1 MIMTFNRAM
10 TEAQKEA
17 RRADILK
24 VALHRFTL
32 MPYEQLS
39 MADTADA
46 AGVAKGTLY
55 LYFRS
60 KEEMFLAI
68 YTNQLHGWF
77 DAMDAELGKSKG
89 EASISAF
96 VKFIGESLR
105 ARPQFLRLTA
115 ILHTVLEQN
124 LDRATAQSFRSWF
137 KERIEKTGR
146 LLESYLPFLE
156 PGQGARLLLKID
168 ALIIGF
174 QHMAEPS
181 GAMREVLQEADM
193 AIFRVD
199 LEQQLLET
207 LRTLLMGLAYEA
219 KYKNEK

>member
-1 MIMTFNRAM
+1 MAFNRAM

-39 MADTADA
+39 MADTADE

-68 YTNQLHGWF
+68 YTDQLNAWF

-96 VKFIGESLR
+96 VKFMGESLG
-105 ARPQFLRLTA
+105 ARPQLLRLTA

-124 LDRATAQSFRSWF
+124 LDRATARGFRSWF
-137 KERIEKTGR
+137 KGRIEKSGS
-146 LLESYLPFLE
+146 LLERYLPFLE

-174 QHMAEPS
+174 QHMAEPA
-181 GAMREVLQEADM
+181 GAMREVLKEDDM

-199 LEQQLLET
+199 MREQLVET

>member
-1 MIMTFNRAM
+1 MAFNRAM
-10 TEAQKEA
+10 TEAQKEV
-17 RRADILK
+17 RRADILQ

-39 MADTADA
+39 MADTAEE

-68 YTNQLHGWF
+68 YTDQLSGWF

-96 VKFIGESLR
+96 VQFIGESLR
-105 ARPQFLRLTA
+105 ARPQLLQLSA

-124 LDRATAQSFRSWF
+124 LDRATARSFRSWF
-137 KERIEKTGR
+137 KERIEKSGG
-146 LLESYLPFLE
+146 LLERYLPFLTV
-156 PGQGARLLLKID
+156 GQGARLLLKID

-174 QHMAEPS
+174 QHMAQPS
-181 GAMREVLQEADM
+181 VVMREVLKEGDM

-199 LEQQLLET
+199 MEQQLLET